1 MKGGPTL
8 HEDDA
13 SLFERGVLEKTHVY
27 TLRKGEIVRNLDE
40 TLMVLKQEIIKVKGQ
55 GEAWACMFY
64 DDDQE
69 GCTIYDHRPVE
80 CRALKCWDLR
90 ELRVV
95 MATPHL
101 QRKDLVQPDDRIL
114 KVMGA
119 HDQRCAYET
128 LQSAVQE
135 LQGPGSEKA
144 VEKILD
150 LLQYDHYMRPLLTE
164 RLSLVP
170 SAMDFFF
177 GRPLTTTIHMF
188 GLCVKQEG
196 DTFLLAPVDSRPS
209 QPEQGRE

>member
-1 MKGGPTL
+1 
-8 HEDDA
+8 
-13 SLFERGVLEKTHVY
+13 LEKTHVY

-40 TLMVLKQEIIKVKGQ
+40 TLMVLKHEIIKIKGQ

-69 GCTIYDHRPVE
+69 GCRIYDHRPVE

-95 MATPHL
+95 MARPHL
-101 QRKDLVQPDDRIL
+101 QRKDLVRPDDGIL

-135 LQGPGSEKA
+135 LQGPDSEKA

-164 RLSLVP
+164 KLSLVP
-170 SAMDFFF
+170 GAMDFFF
-177 GRPLTTTIHMF
+177 GRPLTTTIRMF

-196 DTFLLAPVDSRPS
+196 DTFLLAPVDSLPS
-209 QPEQGRE
+209 QPGQGRDRSREG